1 MALKINPNL
10 PVVRQYDK
18 LLAVAVLV
26 VLLISL
32 FYLTNAGA
40 ARKQQEATYIQA
52 LDGLKPAAGSLAAMD
67 LSDYESA
74 TRQIRSPLQLA
85 ALDAQQAGFLT
96 PERRVMC
103 VNAECQKPVPY
114 DAETCPFCEAKQPPA
129 KKNIEGLDSDKDEI
143 PDKVENAL
151 GLNPQDPADAKGD
164 LDADGFTNLEEI
176 QAQTDPKDAKA
187 HPSLVNL
194 LRVKELRGKKLP
206 LIFSG
211 VNMMPNGK
219 PQLVFN
225 TFSGG
230 QRRTFYVAEN
240 SLIGVTNKVTGKTE
254 TDFVAGTLTPK
265 FEERENPNM
274 PGIKIKV
281 DVSTATVKRLSDGK
295 SFTLK
300 INESGIN
307 TDVEAVFVLP
317 LDNTEYTALE
327 GGTFKLRDESYRVV
341 SVDHGKTSALI
352 ENESSG
358 QQKVVRKLD

>member
-10 PVVRQYDK
+10 PIVRQYDK
-18 LLAVAVLV
+18 LLAVVVLV

-32 FYLTNAGA
+32 FYLTSAGA

-52 LDGLKPAAGSLAAMD
+52 LDGLKPAAGTVAAMD
-67 LSDYESA
+67 LSAYESA
-74 TRQIRSPLQLA
+74 ARQMRSPVQLA
-85 ALDAQQAGFLT
+85 AVDVQQAGFLT
-96 PERRVMC
+96 PERRVTC
-103 VNAECQKPVPY
+103 VNADCQKPIPY
-114 DAETCPFCEAKQPPA
+114 EAEACPFCAAKQPPA
-129 KKNIEGLDSDKDEI
+129 KKNVEGLDSDKDGI
-143 PDKVENAL
+143 PDKTENAL
-151 GLNPQDPADAKGD
+151 GLNPQDPADAQGD
-164 LDADGFTNLEEI
+164 LDSDGFTNLEEF

-225 TFSGG
+225 SFSGG

-240 SLIGVTNKVTGKTE
+240 SSIGVTNKVTAKPE
-254 TDFVAGTLTPK
+254 TDFVSGVLTPK

-281 DVSTATVKRLSDGK
+281 DVSTVTVKRLSDGK

-307 TDVEAVFVLP
+307 TDVEVAFVLP

-327 GGTFKLRDESYRVV
+327 GGTFKLRDETYRVV
-341 SVDHGKTSALI
+341 SVDHGKTAVVI